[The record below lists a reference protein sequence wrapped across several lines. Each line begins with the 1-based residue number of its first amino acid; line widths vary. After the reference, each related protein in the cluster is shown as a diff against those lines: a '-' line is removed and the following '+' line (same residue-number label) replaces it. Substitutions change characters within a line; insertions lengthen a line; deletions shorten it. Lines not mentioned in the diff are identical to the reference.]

1 MVNTTQIEVLLEYT
15 VSSLHRAFDIAFV
28 NITDDTDVVLYFDL
42 FSIEINVIIQ
52 LRGIIFE
59 CLFRLID
66 CRQLLVLDL
75 DRAQRLKGQLF
86 RVSSDSRNSLADV
99 TAFVAPGSHTAGITP
114 GTPSTTAART
124 CICSGVQIA

>member
-28 NITDDTDVVLYFDL
+28 NVTDDTDVVLYFDL

-52 LRGIIFE
+52 LRSIIFE

-75 DRAQRLKGQLF
+75 DRAQRLKGQLL

-99 TAFVAPGSHTAGITP
+99 TAFVRKNCTIAV
-114 GTPSTTAART
+114 STGR
-124 CICSGVQIA
+124 G